1 MPRYLIISDIDGTL
15 TANHHDVTPKTA
27 AAIAAAVASG
37 ASFML
42 PPGACTL

>member
-37 ASFML
+37 ALFML